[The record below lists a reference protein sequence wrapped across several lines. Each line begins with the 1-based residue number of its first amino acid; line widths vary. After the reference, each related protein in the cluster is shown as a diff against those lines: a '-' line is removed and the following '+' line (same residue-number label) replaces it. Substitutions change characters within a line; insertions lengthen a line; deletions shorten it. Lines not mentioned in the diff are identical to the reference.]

1 MSIVEKALERLRQS
15 DRTGTPL
22 PPSPV
27 ETRKNDTAPMPRL
40 PDHMV
45 PGVDLFGGCTRTAAL
60 APGDDDAAALAV
72 WTVHDDRGL
81 LGQLR
86 TVRRESLGALEGAIG
101 RGEAPTVMVTSA
113 LPGDGKTV
121 MSLAL
126 ARTLAA
132 EVGRRVVLIDA
143 DLPKRHLSRL
153 FGLGDEP
160 GLADLLRDR
169 ANLEDV
175 AFRVSDTPDILVIP
189 AGTSGMVAQ
198 DDLAGAPF
206 DRLLGALRAAGP
218 QHLFVFDTAPVLV
231 ATETVYVGSR
241 TDLTAFVLRA
251 NVTPRPAV
259 DEAVRRLADSRI
271 GLLLNDY
278 SRGEVYDYYGYPA
291 TR

>member
-1 MSIVEKALERLRQS
+1 MEKALERLRQS
-15 DRTGTPL
+15 DRSGSPHA
-22 PPSPV
+22 PSVV

-40 PDHMV
+40 PESMV
-45 PGVDLFGGCTRTAAL
+45 PGVDLFGGCTRRATL
-60 APGDDDAAALAV
+60 NPSVDDDAAVAV
-72 WTVHDDRGL
+72 WSVQDDRGL

-86 TVRRESLGALEGAIG
+86 TVRRESLGALEGALG

-121 MSLAL
+121 MSMAL

-160 GLADLLRDR
+160 GLADLLRER
-169 ANLEDV
+169 ANIEDV
-175 AFRVSDTPDILVIP
+175 ALRVSDSPDILIIP
-189 AGTSGMVAQ
+189 AGRAGMDAQ

-206 DRLLGALRAAGP
+206 DRLVATLRAAGP